1 MKIIRLREISGMT
14 EPAIDVIP
22 ESAIQK
28 TGKPFFLPD
37 FSESFRCRAA
47 VGIRICRLGKN
58 IAAKFASRYYEEAG
72 ICLTIEAS
80 DLLEK
85 LKAAHAPWALATAFD
100 GAVIVG
106 SFCKENKDLL
116 ENELPVTFSTNGIKI
131 EQVSSPKIP
140 DFDTMIAYV
149 SQFFTL
155 KMGDCLL
162 IERGDFHKLSL
173 DDHIAVKL
181 GNYASLNIK
190 IK

>member
-1 MKIIRLREISGMT
+1 ME
-14 EPAIDVIP
+14 
-22 ESAIQK
+22 
-28 TGKPFFLPD
+28 
-37 FSESFRCRAA
+37 
-47 VGIRICRLGKN
+47 N
-58 IAAKFASRYYEEAG
+58 
-72 ICLTIEAS
+72 
-80 DLLEK
+80 

-181 GNYASLNIK
+181 GNYESLNIK